1 MMIMKTKFFGLAF
14 LLYVL
19 TLGFVSCGDDD
30 EEDYWRWQNEAY
42 IDSIAAIVNA
52 NPTPAGWAK
61 YQNYKVDPAF
71 SSMPLTNNDY
81 VYVKSLE
88 QQDVLGIT
96 PSFNDTVYVYYTG
109 RYIDESSVDGNYSG
123 DFDIDVTPKRFDPTP
138 YVVKNLI
145 PGWTTAL
152 LHMRE
157 GERVQLFIPYL
168 MAYGAYGDNGIPGY
182 STLVFDVYLDHVVH
196 PEGPDD
202 RSMEAEE

>member
-1 MMIMKTKFFGLAF
+1 MKIKLFGFAAF
-14 LLYVL
+14 LYVL
-19 TLGFVSCGDDD
+19 TFCFVSCDDNDDD
-30 EEDYWRWQNEAY
+30 DYWRWENETF

-61 YQNYKVDPAF
+61 FQNYKVDPAF

-81 VYVKSLE
+81 VYVKSLGGSE
-88 QQDVLGIT
+88 ELGIT
-96 PSFNDTVYVYYTG
+96 PSFTDTVYVYYRG
-109 RYIDESSVDGNYSG
+109 SYINSYVFDDNYSG
-123 DFDIDVTPKRFDPTP
+123 DFDLDVTPKRYEPTP
-138 YVVKNLI
+138 FVVKNLI

-157 GERVQLFIPYL
+157 GEHVQLFIPYL
-168 MAYGAYGDNGIPGY
+168 MAYGAYGDSGIPGY
-182 STLVFDVYLDHVVH
+182 TSLIFEVYLERVVH